1 MANRFTF
8 TNDTITAGKFVEL
21 GRNTADL
28 RARLQRLNQMQSVND
43 NSSSLAG
50 IGQMASDN
58 VITPDEKAIIAQEW
72 EHIKSAYNSTVA
84 MIESLGVDPQE
95 FESFKAAY
103 ASLASLMESILSDMD
118 SPSNVGDQFRTI
130 LNAYNSAAT
139 ILQNWVNA
147 YQNSVTSDISSY
159 RLEIKRTPPSPT
171 LDSTII
177 FSAYIYIDGV
187 DRTADLMNTYMDP
200 QTGLYPTL
208 FNWIVSGT
216 KDDEGLMGRIKGSRT
231 FSVSASDFVNDN
243 ISVYFSS
250 ELEVG

>member
-1 MANRFTF
+1 MAKR
-8 TNDTITAGKFVEL
+8 NDLQNQVVTAGRFVER
-21 GRNTADL
+21 GRVSIDMRERL
-28 RARLQRLNQMQSVND
+28 RRMSQIVSIQQG
-43 NSSSLAG
+43 NSSLTG
-50 IGQMASDN
+50 VEQMASDN
-58 VITPDEKAIIAQEW
+58 VITPEEKILLAQEW
-72 EHIKSAYNSTVA
+72 EHIKAAYNSTVS
-84 MIESLGVDPQE
+84 MMNELGVDPQE

-103 ASLASLMESILSDMD
+103 SSLESLMNEILKDMN
-118 SPSNVGDQFRTI
+118 STSLVGDQFRTI

-216 KDDEGLMGRIKGSRT
+216 KDDDGLMGRIKGSRT